1 MLVVIVFQ
9 YPPCGSSRCN
19 PEARIESD
27 DTKKFFQYPPCGSSR
42 CNKGKLEHKRN
53 IDVSFSTLHAGR
65 VAATRASVMAA
76 HSPCLSV
83 PSMRVESLQH
93 QATVHLDDKCTDFQY
108 PPCGS
113 SRCNP
118 TWLC

>member
-1 MLVVIVFQ
+1 MMQIFLFFQ

-19 PEARIESD
+19 PFVSTSSQLLIGFQYPPCGSSRCNTLSRQPGMLFY
-27 DTKKFFQYPPCGSSR
+27 KSFQYPPCGSSR

-83 PSMRVESLQH
+83 
-93 QATVHLDDKCTDFQY
+93 
-108 PPCGS
+108 
-113 SRCNP
+113 
-118 TWLC
+118 